1 MPVELLRGGV
11 RASGPHPSSAGRTEG
26 EGEMSSTRSKVE
38 RLEQQRKA
46 AEGEQR
52 LAVVDAVGKPA
63 EQVQGELA
71 ALSAT
76 LPAGSRVLVVDR

>member
-1 MPVELLRGGV
+1 
-11 RASGPHPSSAGRTEG
+11 
-26 EGEMSSTRSKVE
+26 MSSTRRKIE
-38 RLEQQRKA
+38 RLEQEQQRRA
-46 AEGEQR
+46 AESGAQR

-76 LPAGSRVLVVDR
+76 LPAGSRVLVVDK

>member
-1 MPVELLRGGV
+1 
-11 RASGPHPSSAGRTEG
+11 
-26 EGEMSSTRSKVE
+26 MSSTRSKVE

-63 EQVQGELA
+63 EQVQGELQVLEA
-71 ALSAT
+71 A
-76 LPAGSRVLVVDR
+76 LPAGARVLVVDK